1 MNAALRI
8 FIIVIV
14 AITAAATGLYVSQRS
29 SGASNTAV
37 TDDAAE
43 LLLRTTLPDTQGTEQ
58 TLEQWRGDIIVANFW
73 ATWCPPCIKEIP
85 EFAAV
90 SRSYTDQP
98 VQFVGLAI
106 DTAENVRD
114 FQEQFD
120 VPYPLLVG
128 GSETLQLASDF
139 GNTARA
145 LPFTVIVDRDGSVAD
160 ITLGTLNEDDL
171 IERLDKLLG
180 Q

>member
-1 MNAALRI
+1 MKSALRI
-8 FIIVIV
+8 FVIAIV
-14 AITAAATGLYVSQRS
+14 AITAAVAGLYVSQRS
-29 SGASNTAV
+29 HGSSSTSVTEGAAGR
-37 TDDAAE
+37 
-43 LLLRTTLPDTQGTEQ
+43 LLRTTLPDAHGAEQ
-58 TLEQWRGDIIVANFW
+58 TLEQWRGNIIVANFW

-85 EFAAV
+85 EFSAV
-90 SRSYTDQP
+90 SRSYADQP

-114 FQEQFD
+114 FREQFD

-145 LPFTVIVDRDGSVAD
+145 LPFTVIIDRDGSVAD

-171 IERLDKLLG
+171 IERLDKLLEK
-180 Q
+180 